1 MTELAADTRDRIL
14 DAAERLFMER
24 GFEATSMRTIA
35 AEASAN
41 LAAANYHF
49 GSKDGLYRAVFAR
62 RLAGLNAQRVA
73 LLDEME
79 AAAGGAPLRPS
90 QIVEAFFGTL
100 LAIGEDSSRGGM
112 TFLRL
117 IGRTLTQP
125 SDGLHAFFAGE
136 YAEVVER
143 YKRALFYALP
153 EVPEPEIA
161 WRFHFMLGAMSY
173 AIAGTDA
180 LRILGAMEVDAGG
193 NDDATVAKHLRAR
206 LMPFLLGG
214 LRAPLPDWS
223 VVATATV
230 PKATRTGT

>member
-1 MTELAADTRDRIL
+1 MSDSLVDTRARIL
-14 DAAERLFMER
+14 DAAERLFMAR
-24 GFEATSMRTIA
+24 GFDATSMRTIA
-35 AEASAN
+35 TEAGVN

-49 GSKDGLYRAVFAR
+49 GSKDGLYREVFSR
-62 RLAGLNAQRVA
+62 RLGWLNQERIR
-73 LLDEME
+73 LLDDLEQ
-79 AAAGGAPLRPS
+79 AAGGAPLRPS

-100 LAIGEDSSRGGM
+100 LAIGETPARGGM

-136 YAEVVER
+136 YAEVVDR
-143 YKRALFYALP
+143 YKQALFRALP
-153 EVPEPEIA
+153 DVPEAEIA

-180 LRILGAMEVDAGG
+180 LQILGGMAVESASD
-193 NDDATVAKHLRAR
+193 DDAAAAKALRAR

-214 LRAPLPDWS
+214 LRAPLPEW
-223 VVATATV
+223 AAAAPTA
-230 PKATRTGT
+230 RTGT